1 MNTFNP
7 IDLLFSGMGKLGP
20 GDNVHTL
27 NVLKLLPRRHF
38 GLIVD
43 AGCGT
48 GRQTIALAT
57 ELNTLVHAI
66 DVHEPFLADL
76 IRRAKTARIE
86 HLVQVHCMDMKD
98 IPDVFQ
104 RIDLLWSEGAAYN
117 MGFSNALITWAPAID
132 PEGFAV
138 VSEMSWVREQIPDKV
153 REFFLSGYPGM
164 QSIQQ
169 NLMAI
174 EKAGYTIL
182 ATYTLP
188 REAWV
193 KGFYDILGKRAKIL
207 VSHPDP
213 SVRSLALETIKEIDV
228 FAHSEDSYGYV
239 FYVLQ
244 RI

>member
-7 IDLLFSGMGKLGP
+7 IDLLFSGMGKLG
-20 GDNVHTL
+20 DDVHTL

-117 MGFSNALITWAPAID
+117 MGFSNALATWAPAIN

-153 REFFLSGYPGM
+153 RSSFYQVILACSQFSKTLWLLKKQATQYLQPTHCPEKHGLKASTIFSENGQKFLSV
-164 QSIQQ
+164 
-169 NLMAI
+169 
-174 EKAGYTIL
+174 IL
-182 ATYTLP
+182 ILP
-188 REAWV
+188 
-193 KGFYDILGKRAKIL
+193 
-207 VSHPDP
+207 
-213 SVRSLALETIKEIDV
+213 
-228 FAHSEDSYGYV
+228 
-239 FYVLQ
+239 
-244 RI
+244 